1 MVGARRSSRWGV
13 ALCVLTL
20 TAAAGCRS
28 KASKTPDPCA
38 NGGCDVT
45 PCELG
50 VCEDEDPFAGLTVTQ
65 HSNAA
70 GTYDESL
77 SASCPFAPEEI
88 PEWETLIDDSSI
100 PEFDQRRSRRSN
112 MKAGNSFL
120 QDHELHEHLL
130 GVQGSLFE
138 CLDIA
143 ACYDAEVAA
152 TGELDF
158 EFWLEPDGRV
168 TAVSVTPSEQ
178 LDQPVVRACARK
190 SVFSARFPS
199 WNGGGMLVS
208 YRVEISEGAM

>member
-1 MVGARRSSRWGV
+1 MVGSREMARLG
-13 ALCVLTL
+13 AAICVLSL
-20 TAAAGCRS
+20 TALAGCHGR
-28 KASKTPDPCA
+28 ASATSDPCA

-50 VCEDEDPFAGLTVTQ
+50 VCEDDDPFSGGTITQ

-70 GTYDESL
+70 GSYDENL
-77 SASCPFAPEEI
+77 SATCPFAPEEI
-88 PEWETLIDDSSI
+88 PEWETLIDDSTI
-100 PEFDQRRSRRSN
+100 PEFDQRRARKSN
-112 MKAGNSFL
+112 MKAANSFL

-143 ACYDAEVAA
+143 ACYDAEIAA

-168 TAVSVTPSEQ
+168 SAVSVTPSEE

-208 YRVEISEGAM
+208 YSVEISQGTM